1 VSNLADLVDR
11 RGGNV
16 DIYRRS
22 HSGVDEFNRPV
33 YSWSLQAQEK
43 AFIQHVTQASGI
55 GEIITF
61 AGELTVDDRVGYFK
75 PDSVVQDDDQV
86 ESAGNRYDVKAVQ
99 PRRVGGSTVFLVAVL
114 KRLLEDG

>member
-1 VSNLADLVDR
+1 MSNLADLVDR
-11 RGGNV
+11 RGENV

-22 HSGVDEFNRPV
+22 QSGVDEFNRPV

-43 AFIQHVTQASGI
+43 AFIQNVTQASGL

-75 PDSVVQDDDQV
+75 PDSVVQDDDQI
-86 ESAGNRYDVKAVQ
+86 EWTGNRYDVKAVQ
-99 PRRVGGSTVFLVAVL
+99 PRSLDGSTVFLVAVL
-114 KRLLEDG
+114 KRLVEDG